1 VIIRGIEKFAIVLA
15 IASLIIGFSAC
26 DELASIL
33 SSGAI
38 SRMDGDIPQL
48 DGLVGEI
55 PIGLVLPLT
64 GSLTLTD
71 LSMRN
76 ASDLALHEIN
86 SAQHGDA
93 RIKFL
98 L

>member
-1 VIIRGIEKFAIVLA
+1 
-15 IASLIIGFSAC
+15 
-26 DELASIL
+26 
-33 SSGAI
+33 
-38 SRMDGDIPQL
+38 MDGDIPQL